1 MLALATYHPQ
11 HPSVVSAAAPSGGR
25 HRLAIHDRQDARREP
40 VERFIQAVY
49 QARHGALVR
58 HYAPVLV
65 SLRDEDDQI
74 LAAAG
79 YRVADAGP
87 LFLERYLQQP
97 VDVLLGQDSQ
107 PVPRGRIAEV
117 GHLSAVQAGAGKRLI
132 HLMGP
137 HLAGLGLDWVVSTLT
152 QELQHL
158 FVRLGITPL
167 ALGVADPAQ
176 LGAAAA
182 DWGSYYDH
190 RPVVVAGRIDLALR
204 MLARRRSV
212 A

>member
-1 MLALATYHPQ
+1 MLALAISHPAAG
-11 HPSVVSAAAPSGGR
+11 PVAAALPERRQHLRVHPG
-25 HRLAIHDRQDARREP
+25 QDAERMQ
-40 VERFIQAVY
+40 VERFIHKVY
-49 QARHGALVR
+49 RERYGARVR

-65 SLRDEDDQI
+65 SLRDPEGVI
-74 LAAAG
+74 IAAAG
-79 YRVADAGP
+79 YRIAEAAP
-87 LFLERYLQQP
+87 LFLERYLAQP
-97 VDVLLGQDSQ
+97 VEALLERHTPQRVLRQ
-107 PVPRGRIAEV
+107 RIVEV
-117 GHLSAVQAGAGKRLI
+117 GHLSASQAGAGKRLI

-137 HLAGLGLDWVVSTLT
+137 HLAGLGLEWVVGTLT

-167 ALGVADPAQ
+167 ALGVADPAL

-204 MLARRRSV
+204 MLERRRS
-212 A
+212 AA

>member
-1 MLALATYHPQ
+1 MLALATSHPAAG
-11 HPSVVSAAAPSGGR
+11 PVAAALPER
-25 HRLAIHDRQDARREP
+25 RQHLLIHPGQDAERVQ
-40 VERFIQAVY
+40 VERFIHEVY
-49 QARHGALVR
+49 RQRYGARVR

-65 SLRDEDDQI
+65 SLRDTQGEI
-74 LAAAG
+74 IAAAG
-79 YRVADAGP
+79 YRIAEAAP
-87 LFLERYLQQP
+87 LFLERYLAQP
-97 VDVLLGQDSQ
+97 VEALLERHTPQRVLRQ
-107 PVPRGRIAEV
+107 RIVEV
-117 GHLSAVQAGAGKRLI
+117 GHLSASQAGAGKRLI

-137 HLAGLGLDWVVSTLT
+137 HLAGLGLEWVVSTLT

-167 ALGVADPAQ
+167 ALGVADPAL

-204 MLARRRSV
+204 MLERRRS
-212 A
+212 AA

>member
-1 MLALATYHPQ
+1 MLALATSHP
-11 HPSVVSAAAPSGGR
+11 AAAALPDRRQTLS
-25 HRLAIHDRQDARREP
+25 IHAEQDEVRAE
-40 VERFIQAVY
+40 VERFIHGVY
-49 QARHGALVR
+49 RERYGACVQ

-65 SLRDEDDQI
+65 SLRDERGDI
-74 LAAAG
+74 IAAAG
-79 YRVADAGP
+79 YRNANTAP
-87 LFLERYLQQP
+87 LFLERYLAQP
-97 VDVLLGQDSQ
+97 VEALLNRDAAQQ
-107 PVPRGRIAEV
+107 LPRSRIVEV
-117 GHLSAVQAGAGKRLI
+117 GHLSASQAGAGKRLI

-167 ALGVADPAQ
+167 ALGVADPAL
-176 LGAAAA
+176 LGSAAA

-204 MLARRRSV
+204 MLERRRS
-212 A
+212 AA

>member
-1 MLALATYHPQ
+1 MLALATSPHGPGL
-11 HPSVVSAAAPSGGR
+11 SVASLPAGR
-25 HRLAIHDRQDARREP
+25 HRLAVHEAHDPQRAR
-40 VERFIQAVY
+40 VERFIHDVY
-49 QARHGALVR
+49 LQRYGARVR

-65 SLRDEDDQI
+65 SLHDEAGEL

-79 YRVADAGP
+79 YRTGDTGS

-97 VDVLLGQDSQ
+97 VESLLQQGTAVH
-107 PVPRGRIAEV
+107 VPRARVAEV
-117 GHLSAVQAGAGKRLI
+117 GHLSAVQPGAGKRLI

-167 ALGVADPAQ
+167 ALGVADVAQ

-204 MLARRRSV
+204 VLARRRSTP
-212 A
+212 

>member
-1 MLALATYHPQ
+1 MLAMATSPQ
-11 HPSVVSAAAPSGGR
+11 HSSGLPVAALPAGR
-25 HRLAIHDRQDARREP
+25 HRLAVHDTQDAQRER
-40 VERFIQAVY
+40 VERFIHAIY
-49 QARHGALVR
+49 QARYGAQVR
-58 HYAPVLV
+58 HYAPMLV

-74 LAAAG
+74 IAAAG
-79 YRVADAGP
+79 YRVADSGP

-97 VDVLLGQDSQ
+97 VDVLLGQGSGHVQ
-107 PVPRGRIAEV
+107 RTRIAEV

-137 HLAGLGLDWVVSTLT
+137 QLASLGLEWVVSTLT

-167 ALGVADPAQ
+167 ALGVADAAQ

-204 MLARRRSV
+204 MLARRRS
-212 A
+212 AA

>member
-1 MLALATYHPQ
+1 MLALATSPH
-11 HPSVVSAAAPSGGR
+11 VLGLSAAPATR
-25 HRLAIHDRQDARREP
+25 KQHLAIHGLADPQRREI
-40 VERFIQAVY
+40 ERFIHTVY
-49 QARHGALVR
+49 RRRYDARVH

-65 SLRDEDDQI
+65 SLCDEGGRVI
-74 LAAAG
+74 AAAG
-79 YRVADAGP
+79 YRTADTGA
-87 LFLERYLQQP
+87 LFLERYLAQP
-97 VDVLLGQDSQ
+97 VDAQLSQDAATAVQ
-107 PVPRGRIAEV
+107 RARIAEV
-117 GHLSAVQAGAGKRLI
+117 GHLSAIEAGAGKQLI

-137 HLAGLGLDWVVSTLT
+137 HLASLGLEWVVSTLT

-167 ALGVADPAQ
+167 ALRVADATQ

-204 MLARRRSV
+204 MLARRRS
-212 A
+212 AA

>member
-1 MLALATYHPQ
+1 MLALAMSSHSSGL
-11 HPSVVSAAAPSGGR
+11 SVATQAASR
-25 HRLAIHDRQDARREP
+25 HRLAVHDTQDGQRER
-40 VERFIQAVY
+40 VERFIHAVY
-49 QARHGALVR
+49 RARYGAQVR
-58 HYAPVLV
+58 HYAPMLV

-74 LAAAG
+74 IAAAG
-79 YRVADAGP
+79 YRVAETGP

-97 VDVLLGQDSQ
+97 VEVLLGQGSSQ
-107 PVPRGRIAEV
+107 VQRTRIAEV

-137 HLAGLGLDWVVSTLT
+137 QLAGLGLEWVVSTLT

-167 ALGVADPAQ
+167 ALGVADAAQ

-204 MLARRRSV
+204 MLARRRS
-212 A
+212 AA

>member
-1 MLALATYHPQ
+1 MLALATSYPAAG
-11 HPSVVSAAAPSGGR
+11 PAAAPPPERRPSLFV
-25 HRLAIHDRQDARREP
+25 HPEQDEERSD
-40 VERFIQAVY
+40 VERFIHGVY
-49 QARHGALVR
+49 RERYGARVQ

-65 SLRDEDDQI
+65 SLRNAEHEI
-74 LAAAG
+74 IAAAG
-79 YRVADAGP
+79 YRIADTAA
-87 LFLERYLQQP
+87 LFLERYLPQP
-97 VDVLLGQDSQ
+97 VEALLASDTAQR
-107 PVPRGRIAEV
+107 VTRARIVEV
-117 GHLSAVQAGAGKRLI
+117 GHLSASQAGAGKRLI

-137 HLAGLGLDWVVSTLT
+137 HLASLGLEWVVSTLT

-167 ALGVADPAQ
+167 ALGVADPAL

-204 MLARRRSV
+204 MLERRRS
-212 A
+212 AA

>member
-1 MLALATYHPQ
+1 MLALATSHPLANTPPERRQ
-11 HPSVVSAAAPSGGR
+11 TLHVHAA
-25 HRLAIHDRQDARREP
+25 QDVERAG
-40 VERFIQAVY
+40 VERFIHEVY
-49 QARHGALVR
+49 RERYGARVQ

-65 SLRDEDDQI
+65 SLRNEEGEI
-74 LAAAG
+74 IAAAG
-79 YRVADAGP
+79 YRVADSAP
-87 LFLERYLQQP
+87 LFLERYL
-97 VDVLLGQDSQ
+97 SQ
-107 PVPRGRIAEV
+107 PVETLIDRDATQRVARTRIVEV

-137 HLAGLGLDWVVSTLT
+137 HLAGLGLEWVVSTLT

-167 ALGVADPAQ
+167 ALGVADPAL

-190 RPVVVAGRIDLALR
+190 RPVVVTGRIDLALR
-204 MLARRRSV
+204 MLERRRSTS
-212 A
+212 

>member
-1 MLALATYHPQ
+1 MLALATSPHSSGL
-11 HPSVVSAAAPSGGR
+11 SVAAQPAGR
-25 HRLAIHDRQDARREP
+25 HRLAVHDTQDGQRER
-40 VERFIQAVY
+40 VERFIHAVY
-49 QARHGALVR
+49 QARYGAQVR
-58 HYAPVLV
+58 HYAPMLV

-74 LAAAG
+74 IAAAG
-79 YRVADAGP
+79 YRVADTGP

-97 VDVLLGQDSQ
+97 VEVLLGQGSGQ
-107 PVPRGRIAEV
+107 VQRTRIAEV

-137 HLAGLGLDWVVSTLT
+137 QLAGLGLEWVVSTLT

-167 ALGVADPAQ
+167 ALGVADATQ

-204 MLARRRSV
+204 MLARRRS
-212 A
+212 AA